1 MSSAHILYPGQ
12 YLFLLG
18 RAEESDMMWRF
29 QKPGHHPTPLPCY
42 AHCVPLSGKPEPIRG
57 PQGGV
62 GETVCA
68 AGAVDTS
75 SQRRVEDGSAE
86 EASPGALG
94 LGRRP
99 VGDPRRAWDPWALS
113 PAVTGLLIWWN
124 RHTST
129 NLSLW
134 TEISLPPHWTS
145 YYFLCQ
151 YGSVFGN
158 KSLDKGSSLLLE
170 FVQ

>member
-1 MSSAHILYPGQ
+1 M
-12 YLFLLG
+12 
-18 RAEESDMMWRF
+18 
-29 QKPGHHPTPLPCY
+29 
-42 AHCVPLSGKPEPIRG
+42 
-57 PQGGV
+57 

-68 AGAVDTS
+68 EGAVDTS

-94 LGRRP
+94 LGRRA

-129 NLSLW
+129 NPLLW
-134 TEISLPPHWTS
+134 TEISLPPHWTG
-145 YYFLCQ
+145 YYFLFQ
-151 YGSVFGN
+151 YGNVFGN
-158 KSLDKGSSLLLE
+158 KSFDKGSPNLLE